1 MVTFERRGAEML
13 IGPGMAGTEVIT
25 VSMRELDR
33 LQIVQAVVDGQLR
46 PGVAAERLGDHGSA
60 IPAAAGALSAR
71 RLIRAGFS
79 RRRGRTEP
87 LVNAPRQSPRRRHFG
102 R

>member
-1 MVTFERRGAEML
+1 ML